1 MDEARDLKIRR
12 VTRFYRCPPHCT
24 PLLLNYL
31 LTLEPPTLG
40 GARTSLKLVYFINLL
55 SQAKRTAVDHPDS
68 TYEQCSSY
76 YAILL
81 LLISKDLELQRLLG
95 SQTRRSLLKVLRRH
109 T

>member
-12 VTRFYRCPPHCT
+12 VTRFYRCPPHCI

-31 LTLEPPTLG
+31 TPEPPTLG
-40 GARTSLKLVYFINLL
+40 GARTPLKLVYFLNLL

-68 TYEQCSSY
+68 TYEQCPSY